1 MGFLLYGVIMR
12 QTLAIIIG
20 LASPLVATEVV
31 KAVLYVLSKL
41 EDTAAQVNTHDATIV
56 QTAIDLT
63 SSHATWVGIAL
74 AGYAVYATRSRR
86 SKAMKQFMSAAA
98 ESAALV
104 APASLYLL
112 R

>member
-1 MGFLLYGVIMR
+1 MKS
-12 QTLAIIIG
+12 TLAIAIG
-20 LASPLVATEVV
+20 LASPLVAVEVV
-31 KAVLYVLSKL
+31 KAVLCALSRL
-41 EDTAAQVNTHDATIV
+41 QDTVSQISTHDATIV
-56 QTAIDLT
+56 QAAIDLT

-74 AGYAVYATRSRR
+74 AMYAVYATRSRQ

-104 APASLYLL
+104 APASIYLL